1 MFCEYVVEVR
11 VDGSVEL
18 DLAVMCSRSDSV
30 IEQYRRAECAP
41 IRLERLSISL
51 VVVVVGAEYGVLLMS
66 RCCRVCCCA
75 VDEDVK

>member
-1 MFCEYVVEVR
+1 MDDDEN
-11 VDGSVEL
+11 GSVEL
-18 DLAVMCSRSDSV
+18 DLAIMCSRSDSV

-51 VVVVVGAEYGVLLMS
+51 VVVIGAEYGVLLMS
-66 RCCRVCCCA
+66 RCCCRVCCGA

>member
-1 MFCEYVVEVR
+1 MEV
-11 VDGSVEL
+11 DDDENGSVEL
-18 DLAVMCSRSDSV
+18 DLPVICSRSDSV

>member
-1 MFCEYVVEVR
+1 MFCEYEVEVR

-51 VVVVVGAEYGVLLMS
+51 VVVIGAEYGVLLMS